1 MMREALLY
9 EKKDNGRT
17 ACGLCAHRCL
27 IAPGKR
33 GICGVRENRDGV
45 LHTLVYGALI
55 AQNIDPIEKKPVFHI
70 HPGSKSFSIAT
81 VGCNFSC
88 TFCQNADISQM
99 PRENG
104 LIQGRETPAED
115 VVDRAVHSGSR
126 TIAYTYTEP
135 TIFFEYALDIA
146 RMATGRGLKNI
157 FVTNGYMTPEALD
170 MIGTDLHGANVDLK
184 SFSDEFYRKRCG
196 ARLEPVLT
204 TLREMKRRGVWVEVT
219 TLLIPGL
226 NDGDGEL
233 REIASFLKSLGP
245 ETPWHISRFHPRY
258 RLTTSPPTPLPT
270 IQRAVQIGREAGLK
284 YVYSGNVPG
293 DEGENT
299 TCASCGEMLVR
310 RWGFTVAENRLQS
323 GSCPR
328 CGTRMDGIL

>member
-1 MMREALLY
+1 MIREALLY
-9 EKKDNGRT
+9 EKKDEGRVK
-17 ACGLCAHRCL
+17 CGLCSHRCL

-33 GICGVRENRDGV
+33 GICAVRENRDGT

-55 AQNIDPIEKKPVFHI
+55 AQNVDPIEKKPIFHI

-99 PRENG
+99 PREG
-104 LIQGRETPAED
+104 GFIQGRETPAEL
-115 VVDRAVHSGSR
+115 VVESAVHSGSR

-135 TIFFEYALDIA
+135 TIFFEYALDVA
-146 RMATGRGLKNI
+146 RLASGRGLKNI
-157 FVTNGYMTPEALD
+157 FVTNGYMTPETLD
-170 MIGTDLHGANVDLK
+170 TIGADLHGANVDLK

-233 REIASFLKSLGP
+233 REIASFLVSLGP
-245 ETPWHISRFHPRY
+245 ETPWHISRFHPQY
-258 RLTTSPPTPLPT
+258 RLLSAPTTPVET
-270 IQRAVQIGREAGLK
+270 IHRAAQIGRDAGLK

-293 DEGENT
+293 DQGENT
-299 TCASCGEMLVR
+299 ACAACGELLVR
-310 RWGFTVAENRLQS
+310 RWSFTIVENHLQQE
-323 GSCPR
+323 SCPR
-328 CGTRMDGIL
+328 CGTRLDGIY

>member
-1 MMREALLY
+1 MIREAMLY
-9 EKKDNGRT
+9 EQGKDGKVR
-17 ACGLCAHRCL
+17 CGLCAHRCA

-33 GICGVRENRDGV
+33 GICAVRENRDGV

-55 AQNIDPIEKKPVFHI
+55 AQNIDPIEKKPLFHV

-81 VGCNFSC
+81 VGCNFTC

-99 PRENG
+99 PRETG
-104 LIQGRETPAED
+104 LIRGRETPPEE
-115 VVDRAVHSGSR
+115 VVERAVRSGSR

-135 TIFFEYALDIA
+135 TVFFEYALDIA
-146 RMATGRGLKNI
+146 RLAARQGLKNV

-170 MIGTDLHGANVDLK
+170 AIGDDLHSANVDLK

-204 TLREMKRRGVWVEVT
+204 SLREMKRRGVWVEVT

-233 REIASFLKSLGP
+233 KEIASFLVSLGP
-245 ETPWHISRFHPRY
+245 ETPWHISRFHPQY
-258 RLTTSPPTPLPT
+258 RLTAVPVTPLGT
-270 IQRAVQIGREAGLK
+270 IHRAARIGKEAGLK

-299 TCASCGEMLVR
+299 ACASCGEELIR
-310 RWGFTVAENRLQS
+310 RWGFTVAENRLRE
-323 GSCPR
+323 GVCPR
-328 CGTRMDGIL
+328 CGTKPDGLF